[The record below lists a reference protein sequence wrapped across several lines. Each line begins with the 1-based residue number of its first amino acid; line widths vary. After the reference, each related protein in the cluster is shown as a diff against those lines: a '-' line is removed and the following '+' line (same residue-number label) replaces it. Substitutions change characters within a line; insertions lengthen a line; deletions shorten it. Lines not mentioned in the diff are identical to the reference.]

1 MISLRL
7 LLGEFFHNQA
17 VLTTTRFKFEG
28 MLYYLNSVKNNCFLP
43 SGPLSM
49 DGIRF
54 VLSRFAE
61 HF

>member
-28 MLYYLNSVKNNCFLP
+28 MLYYLNSVKNNFFQTDP
-43 SGPLSM
+43 SIL
-49 DGIRF
+49 I
-54 VLSRFAE
+54 E
-61 HF
+61 I